1 MLVLYRRLW
10 VAVAVV
16 FVVGGA
22 HGQSLHA
29 QTAQVLGCGA
39 NGCVVVI
46 DGDTLTALK
55 QFIVDSIPIWRAELK
70 LLRGENARLERAIE
84 LHDVASDALT
94 KASGDAR
101 AYITELEAQRNGY
114 KELAEGYKKLNA
126 TGRWLSLDAGLGIT
140 GSDTKPS
147 MMVGVGLSRL
157 RVWGFLQENNAGA
170 MVGTHFP
177 IF

>member
-1 MLVLYRRLW
+1 MLVSCRPL
-10 VAVAVV
+10 
-16 FVVGGA
+16 FVVAFVMGIA
-22 HGQSLHA
+22 HVPALHA
-29 QTAQVLGCGA
+29 QTAQVLACGP
-39 NGCVVVI
+39 NGCEVVI
-46 DGDTLTALK
+46 NGDTLTALK

-70 LLRGENARLERAIE
+70 LLRAENVRFQRAIE

-101 AYITELEAQRNGY
+101 AYITELEAQRTGY

-126 TGRWLSLDAGLGIT
+126 SGRWLSLDAGLGIT

-147 MMVGVGLSRL
+147 MMVGVGLSKL